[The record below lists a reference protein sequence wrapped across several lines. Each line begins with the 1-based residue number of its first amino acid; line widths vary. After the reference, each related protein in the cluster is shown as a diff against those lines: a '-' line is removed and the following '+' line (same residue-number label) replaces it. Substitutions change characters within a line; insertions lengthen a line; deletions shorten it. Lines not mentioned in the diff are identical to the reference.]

1 MTGNGK
7 HTTYIF
13 MMMTEGWFIVLLTLG
28 RVIGGPPIRI
38 LHGFS
43 MHVNTKHRLT
53 QSGPLFISLLTHAL
67 MVINKL
73 LMVINGYQWLLISN

>member
-43 MHVNTKHRLT
+43 MHVNYETST
-53 QSGPLFISLLTHAL
+53 NTEWSLVHFT
-67 MVINKL
+67 NNPS
-73 LMVINGYQWLLISN
+73 INGY